1 MTDDRIPRPHEGD
14 VVDLILA
21 DHALFESLLRELRD
35 TSADRGRA
43 LRELSALHVA
53 HAEAEE
59 RHVYPRLQRK
69 GAIDDEEAEHGEHE
83 HAEAHEALLA
93 VLELDSTSGDDFDEA
108 VEELTA
114 AISHHLAE
122 EELTILN
129 PARDE
134 VAEDVRREL
143 GVVFCEERERQID
156 GGCGDVAVVRRIVE
170 EAREEGLVDDG

>member
-1 MTDDRIPRPHEGD
+1 MNDDWIPRPHEGD

-21 DHALFESLLRELRD
+21 DHVLFESLLRELRD
-35 TSADRGRA
+35 SSADRDRA
-43 LRELSALHVA
+43 RRDLATLHVA

-59 RHVYPRLQRK
+59 RHVYPRLERK
-69 GAIDDEEAEHGEHE
+69 GAIDDDEAEHGEHE

-93 VLELDSTSGDDFDEA
+93 VLELSQTSGQEFDDA

-134 VAEDVRREL
+134 VSDEVRREL
-143 GVVFCEERERQID
+143 GVTFCDERERQIEA
-156 GGCGDVAVVRRIVE
+156 GCGDVEVVRRLVE
-170 EAREEGLVDDG
+170 EARQKGLVDDD